1 MALVKALRITER
13 FLLCLGISALAV
25 YVGVR
30 VHGFISS
37 RGALERFRTLE
48 QPRSYLG
55 GSNGQKFSLLQ
66 REELDFSLWSEK
78 RIAGYREAL
87 TRYFAPPLA
96 VVRIPKIHIM
106 VPLFDGTDEVTLN
119 RGVGRIVGTAKPGQ
133 VGNIG
138 VAGHRGGFF
147 RGLKDIGPGDM
158 VELEMPNRT
167 DRYVVDNV
175 QITSP
180 EDVSVLQPSAKPSL
194 TLVTCYPFFFVGS
207 APQRYIVHASA
218 TDLDRFSSNP
228 AYQMQSEVTKI
239 NLKEKLK

>member
-1 MALVKALRITER
+1 MAFAKALRIIEK
-13 FLLCLGISALAV
+13 FLLGLGISALSV

-30 VHGFISS
+30 VHGIVSS

-48 QPRSYLG
+48 QPRSQLG
-55 GSNGQKFSLLQ
+55 GSTGQKFSLLQ

-87 TRYFAPPLA
+87 TRYFAAPLA
-96 VVRIPKIHIM
+96 VVRIPKIHIV

-133 VGNIG
+133 AGNIG
-138 VAGHRGGFF
+138 VAGHRDGFF

-158 VELEMPNRT
+158 IELEMPNRT
-167 DRYVVDNV
+167 NRYVVDNV

-180 EDVSVLQPSAKPSL
+180 EDVSVLQPAVKPSL
-194 TLVTCYPFFFVGS
+194 TLVTCYPFYFVGS
-207 APQRYIVHASA
+207 APQRYIVHAST
-218 TDLDRFSSNP
+218 TDLD
-228 AYQMQSEVTKI
+228 
-239 NLKEKLK
+239 